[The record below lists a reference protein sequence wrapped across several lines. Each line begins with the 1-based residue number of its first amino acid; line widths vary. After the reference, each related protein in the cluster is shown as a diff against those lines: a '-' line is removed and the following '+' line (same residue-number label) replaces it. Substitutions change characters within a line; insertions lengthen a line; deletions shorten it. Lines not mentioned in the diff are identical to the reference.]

1 MSKKKKD
8 DIDSHRENIQT
19 VGNKQI
25 KENMKMTFANG
36 TTYKHTR
43 VTTTNI
49 NENRK
54 AETMKRRTRGE
65 N

>member
-1 MSKKKKD
+1 
-8 DIDSHRENIQT
+8 
-19 VGNKQI
+19 
-25 KENMKMTFANG
+25 MKMTFANG

-54 AETMKRRTRGE
+54 AETMEKKNKTRRLLE
-65 N
+65 IAADM